1 MMRFIPYIL
10 YLLLIAFYRTNLI
23 NLFSIGPAEIYCTA
37 LIVLLVALNKD
48 YLTTIWFGFA
58 AGLIYDAPD
67 PSYLGVHMLI
77 LVIVGMAASHAKDR
91 LNLESIK
98 SRLLLVLSGLFVYCI
113 PYTLIYATSGSGEF
127 FRLFFQVAIPSVIYS
142 TALAWLYFMVQT
154 GRLTYARLKSIF

>member
-23 NLFSIGPAEIYCTA
+23 DVFSIDAVQIYLTA

-48 YLTTIWFGFA
+48 YLTTVWFGFA

-67 PSYLGVHMLI
+67 PSHLGVHMLM
-77 LVIVGMAASHAKDR
+77 LVFIGAAASHAKER

-98 SRLLLVLSGLFVYCI
+98 SRLLLVIAGLFVYSV
-113 PYTLIYATSGSGEF
+113 PYTLIYATSGTGEF
-127 FRLFFQVAIPSVIYS
+127 FRLLIQVAIPSVIYS
-142 TALAWLYFMVQT
+142 VIVGWLYFIIQT
-154 GRLTYARLKSIF
+154 GRLSFERLKSIF